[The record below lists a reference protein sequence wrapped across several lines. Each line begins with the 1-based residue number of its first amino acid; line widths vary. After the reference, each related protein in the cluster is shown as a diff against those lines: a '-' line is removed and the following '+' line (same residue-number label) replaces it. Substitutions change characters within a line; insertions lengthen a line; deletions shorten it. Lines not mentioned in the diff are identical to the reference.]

1 MSVTEKAVQWAL
13 NIAADNTHGYSQNVR
28 WGPSYDC
35 SSLVISAFRHA
46 GIPLAE
52 CTYTGNMKF
61 PMMRAGFRN
70 VTDNVELASGALL
83 QRGDV
88 LLNEVHHTAIYIGN
102 GQIVHARS
110 GEGTSDTADNS
121 GNEIRVQNYYNYPWD
136 VVLRY
141 EAEKHTELPAESSA
155 EWPVLRRGSEGSA
168 VAAMQGGLWYSGCD
182 LGADG
187 IDGDFGR
194 ETEKAVIHF
203 QTQNGLE
210 MDGICGKETWGRL
223 MKGQRNN
230 A

>member
-1 MSVTEKAVQWAL
+1 MSVTENAVQWAL

-52 CTYTGNMKF
+52 CTYTGNMKL
-61 PMMRAGFRN
+61 PMLKAGFRN
-70 VTDNVELASGALL
+70 VTDEVEPASGALL
-83 QRGDV
+83 RRGDV
-88 LLNEVHHTAIYIGN
+88 LLNEVHHTAIYIGS

-110 GEGTSDTADNS
+110 SEGTSDTKDNS
-121 GNEIRVQNYYNYPWD
+121 GNEIRVQAYYNYPWD

-141 EAEKHTELPAESSA
+141 EGEQPSGQPTENSA
-155 EWPVLRRGSEGSA
+155 EWPVLRCGSEGSA
-168 VAAMQGGLWYSGCD
+168 VAAMQGGLLYEGCG

-194 ETEKAVIHF
+194 ETEKAVIRF

-210 MDGICGKETWGRL
+210 KDGICGKETWARL